1 MNHFRSIACL
11 VSCAAL
17 ATSALAGHVS
27 ETISLTAGWN
37 AIYLESTPDNPSP
50 ADFFSDIPQVERIGC
65 YESSEYSALAQ
76 IASDGTSIAQKPAA
90 FVVWERGKESTSPLQ
105 RILGGRVYLIYSTA
119 AATKTFYGVPA
130 CPRTTW
136 QESGSGFATLA
147 GVSIPAGETV
157 SSLAYFREGP
167 LGVDAAKKPY
177 SAGGTVA
184 SAPQYTQLMAFRGS
198 PTLKA
203 GAAYAFEAESVSDWP
218 GVVKVS
224 VPNTSGALSFSSGSA
239 LQSMTVANAG
249 TTSRV
254 VRVSYEASELE
265 SERKPPLKLFVPAT
279 ATNASAW
286 VEFSSHDFTLE
297 AGASVQLA
305 MSVDRTQLDA
315 GGGEYA
321 ALVTV
326 ADLSGTK
333 MRVRVP
339 VTASVEAESETNA
352 AYPKGLWYGNVELS
366 QVDHMSDGAPVAAG
380 GRMRLN
386 AMVFVDGS
394 STPKLMQRV
403 SMGGRRFSAV
413 FPDMAHNA
421 LAATSGTFGNLVQ
434 FDWVVAADAKDN
446 PFRHAWHPD
455 HGTGFD
461 VTNRLALAWHTEK
474 GESTWE
480 YAPEEVTYGICTWTL
495 GGLSGKG
502 DITMRG
508 TFALK
513 RILPVTKLEEE

>member
-1 MNHFRSIACL
+1 MRPIRDFALFIL
-11 VSCAAL
+11 LFAL
-17 ATSALAGHVS
+17 ALPALAGHVS
-27 ETISLTAGWN
+27 ETVSLSAGWN
-37 AIYLESTPDNPSP
+37 AVYLESTPDDPSP
-50 ADFFSDIPQVERIGC
+50 AAFFADLPQVERIGC
-65 YESSEYSALAQ
+65 YESSVYSALAQ

-90 FVVWERGKESTSPLQ
+90 FLVWERGKDSSSTLQ
-105 RILGGRVYLIYSTA
+105 RILGGRVYFVYSTA
-119 AATKTFYGVPA
+119 AGTKTFYGVPA

-167 LGVDAAKKPY
+167 LGVDAAKKPH
-177 SAGGTVA
+177 SVGGTA
-184 SAPQYTQLMAFRGS
+184 AAAPQYTQFMAFRGS

-203 GAAYAFEAESVSDWP
+203 GGAYAFEAESVSDWP
-218 GVVKVS
+218 GVVRVS
-224 VPNTSGALSFSSGSA
+224 VPNASGALSFTSASA

-254 VRVSYEASELE
+254 VRVSYGASELE
-265 SERKPPLKLFVPAT
+265 SERKPPLKLFIPAT

-286 VEFSSHDFTLE
+286 VDFTTHDFSLE

-305 MSVDRTQLDA
+305 MSIDRTKIDA
-315 GGGEYA
+315 EGGEYA

-339 VTASVEAESETNA
+339 VTASSEAEGEANA
-352 AYPKGLWYGNVELS
+352 AYPKGLWYGNIELS

-380 GRMRLN
+380 GAMRLN

-403 SMGGRRFSAV
+403 SVGGRRFSAV
-413 FPDMAHNA
+413 FPDMAHNE

-461 VTNRLALAWHTEK
+461 VTNRLALAWRTEK
-474 GESTWE
+474 GDSTWE
-480 YAPEEVTYGICTWTL
+480 YTPEEVTYGICTWTL
-495 GGLSGKG
+495 GGLSGRG

-508 TFALK
+508 TFALR
-513 RILPVTKLEEE
+513 RILPVTKLEE